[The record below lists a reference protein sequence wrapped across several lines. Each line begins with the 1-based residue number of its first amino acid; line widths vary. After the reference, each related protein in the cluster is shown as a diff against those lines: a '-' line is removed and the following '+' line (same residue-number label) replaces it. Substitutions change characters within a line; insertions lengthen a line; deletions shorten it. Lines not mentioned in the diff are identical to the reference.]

1 MEDAPITLDEINQYN
16 RNQYNKE
23 RSRQAA
29 NYQSFR
35 DSMLNTKASDYSNPL
50 DKFGAFGVNVL
61 NKLTGGK
68 YTDFVMGTTGIGG
81 TEKSWL
87 KDRGF
92 DDESE
97 KLADNFNLSSYQ
109 DAMRQYD
116 NDTTKRFNS
125 AQGMFS
131 GWGKAPGIFGKVG
144 GFVGS
149 ILDAPTQAVSA
160 VRSLGKLGLSG
171 GQDNDWNTGNKEID
185 RSIGSDIGAGLE
197 TAGTVLGFAPGLS
210 GVGTK
215 MIGGGFK
222 AAMPAIL
229 GQAAAGATQ
238 SIGSSMRN
246 GEDINAGD
254 ILQSMA
260 FSTLPDVAGGLL
272 GRSIANRA
280 ATKFG
285 ADAATALARGNKV
298 SNAAQLL
305 GNAGF
310 AASSIIPAIN
320 EANQQQAR
328 LDEMAAANG
337 LTTDQLLYLLQYQ
350 GY

>member
-16 RNQYNKE
+16 RNQYNREKNRLE
-23 RSRQAA
+23 RQ
-29 NYQSFR
+29 Y
-35 DSMLNTKASDYSNPL
+35 DSDSGKDLWSQFITGMSGGGWGKSGYL
-50 DKFGAFGVNVL
+50 DK
-61 NKLTGGK
+61 
-68 YTDFVMGTTGIGG
+68 
-81 TEKSWL
+81 
-87 KDRGF
+87 RGF
-92 DDESE
+92 NDESE
-97 KLADNFNLSSYQ
+97 QLADNFDLSSYQ
-109 DAMRQYD
+109 DAMRQYNTNRLKD
-116 NDTTKRFNS
+116 LNS
-125 AQGMFS
+125 GRGLFS
-131 GWGKAPGIFGKVG
+131 GMGDAPGIFGKVG

-149 ILDAPTQAVSA
+149 LLDAPTQAVSA

-171 GQDNDWNTGNKEID
+171 GQDNDWNTGNKDID

-272 GRSIANRA
+272 GRGIANRA

-310 AASSIIPAIN
+310 AASAIIPAVN
-320 EANQQQAR
+320 EANQQQAS